1 VAGLCAPTEGKGL
14 AVQKEKG
21 GRGKKSA
28 AAINGPETGPFSKQ
42 RLSDARSIL
51 EFSPE
56 LAEAGRMA
64 RAVHTEL
71 QTQIHI
77 INAISANPPA
87 THPATF
93 NNIFPNTP
101 SSAGMK
107 FCVSVLRHSPELAK
121 SVFAGM
127 PMSGYYELEE
137 SRAFE
142 EDFPPVDADGEDGSG
157 WLRESS
163 QSLKSWVIAS
173 HWPI

>member
-1 VAGLCAPTEGKGL
+1 VCSDTGQRVGRAGGEWRTRQEKRGGNKRSGNRTLFEAAPFRCPVNPGVLT
-14 AVQKEKG
+14 
-21 GRGKKSA
+21 
-28 AAINGPETGPFSKQ
+28 
-42 RLSDARSIL
+42 
-51 EFSPE
+51 
-56 LAEAGRMA
+56 EAGRMA

-107 FCVSVLRHSPELAK
+107 FCFSVLRHSPELAK

-137 SRAFE
+137 SRA
-142 EDFPPVDADGEDGSG
+142 
-157 WLRESS
+157 LRRLSAGRRRRGRRFG
-163 QSLKSWVIAS
+163 VAARVGARGGVR
-173 HWPI
+173 PA